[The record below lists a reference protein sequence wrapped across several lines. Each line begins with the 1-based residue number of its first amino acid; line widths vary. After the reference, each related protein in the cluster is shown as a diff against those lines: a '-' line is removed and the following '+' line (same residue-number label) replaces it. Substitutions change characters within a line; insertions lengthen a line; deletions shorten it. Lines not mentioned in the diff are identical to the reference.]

1 MRPLKYGEKLVQIN
15 ARVPASRVKEFQDLI
30 SGQLKK
36 YEIGGETTESLPQ
49 ENKVV
54 ETTKPKWMLDAEAR
68 IKRNK

>member
-30 SGQLKK
+30 SGRLKK

-49 ENKVV
+49 EKKVV
-54 ETTKPKWMLDAEAR
+54 ETTKPKWMLDAEER
-68 IKRNK
+68 MKRNK